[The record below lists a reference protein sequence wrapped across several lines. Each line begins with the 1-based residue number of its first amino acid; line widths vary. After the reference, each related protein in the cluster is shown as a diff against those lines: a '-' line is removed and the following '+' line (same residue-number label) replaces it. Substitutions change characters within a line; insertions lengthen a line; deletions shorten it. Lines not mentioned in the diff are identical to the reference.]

1 MIARNWRGRRGEL
14 DIVVLRSGALRFVEV
29 KARGTRG
36 SRGLD
41 AVGGRKRARLVS
53 AAEQFLQT
61 VDFEFEE
68 AAFAVA
74 LIEDGHITWIDDA
87 FDGL

>member
-1 MIARNWRGRRGEL
+1 MVARNWRGGRGEL
-14 DIVVLRSGALRFVEV
+14 DIVALRLGALRFVEV
-29 KARGTRG
+29 KARGCSG

-61 VDFEFEE
+61 IDLDFEEV
-68 AAFAVA
+68 AFAVA
-74 LIEDGHITWIDDA
+74 LVEDGQLTWIDDA
-87 FDGL
+87 FDGP